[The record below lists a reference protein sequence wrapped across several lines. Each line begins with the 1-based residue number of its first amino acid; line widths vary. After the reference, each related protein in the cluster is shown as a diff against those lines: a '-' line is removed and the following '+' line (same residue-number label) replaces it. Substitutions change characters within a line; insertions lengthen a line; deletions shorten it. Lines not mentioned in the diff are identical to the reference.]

1 MTTTLFLSRTQ
12 IILAPVIVLLAAVTA
27 AQTTKQL
34 TYTVGPRA
42 NISITNH
49 YGSITVKPSG
59 TRQVIVRTTSRTDGV
74 SFLNEQRGKRI
85 ELRTESS
92 RIGMGLADYIVLV
105 PSDAFVTLRSS
116 DGILRLQ
123 GVRGDVILESA
134 TGAIEATDLSNAY
147 LYVKTLSGTVLL
159 ANIRNSHL
167 NVRSIKGNV
176 NLRNVTCSSVE
187 VHSGTGRIA
196 YEGEPG
202 RMGQYLLT
210 SQPGDLEI
218 SIPASAAA
226 DIRSRSEKGQSDSD
240 LAGSRGASSLRQ
252 GNLLLRG
259 GTNSASSFVLRS
271 FKGNIQVK
279 RP

>member
-1 MTTTLFLSRTQ
+1 MIMRVSLSRTQ
-12 IILAPVIVLLAAVTA
+12 TILVPVIVLLGAVTA

-34 TYTVGPRA
+34 TYTVGPRP

-59 TRQVIVRTTSRTDGV
+59 TRQVIVTATSHTNGV

-92 RIGMGLADYIVLV
+92 RVGTGLADYIVLV
-105 PSDAFVTLRSS
+105 PSDAFITLRSS
-116 DGILRLQ
+116 DGILRTQ
-123 GVRGDVILESA
+123 GLRGDVILESA
-134 TGAIEATDLSNAY
+134 SAAIEATDLSNAY

-159 ANIRNSHL
+159 TNIRSSHL

-176 NLRNVTCSSVE
+176 NLRNVTSSSVE

-196 YEGEPG
+196 YEGDPG
-202 RMGQYLLT
+202 RMGEYLLT
-210 SQPGDLEI
+210 THTGDLEI

-226 DIRSRSEKGQSDSD
+226 DIRAHSEKGQSDPD
-240 LAGSRGASSLRQ
+240 LAGRRGASSMTQ
-252 GNLLLRG
+252 GSLLLRG

-271 FKGNIQVK
+271 FKGNIHVK